1 MMLYKENETW
11 ERWKFTIFKP
21 HIMNQYGYSFVKWR
35 AAHLH
40 VECMCIYVL
49 AGDLAIQIHSAI
61 SLNLFSLV
69 APRSYSV
76 QCFVSDSIVGA
87 RLTRKMGWPRKER
100 LGKIGKERERE
111 RDSLEKN
118 SLRSELWAGDQSAPW
133 SPAAFVTQCTLASAN
148 APPEVRPNVSCTQ
161 LPASYLH
168 QLMDNPLPLSLPKHF
183 VLPSLSLV

>member
-21 HIMNQYGYSFVKWR
+21 HIINQYGYSFVKWR

-111 RDSLEKN
+111 REIAWKKI
-118 SLRSELWAGDQSAPW
+118 LWGLSWQQGIKVLHGHLQPLSHSAPW
-133 SPAAFVTQCTLASAN
+133 P
-148 APPEVRPNVSCTQ
+148 RPTHLQRSGQMFPVH
-161 LPASYLH
+161 SYLLAICTSQWTIH
-168 QLMDNPLPLSLPKHF
+168 CH
-183 VLPSLSLV
+183 